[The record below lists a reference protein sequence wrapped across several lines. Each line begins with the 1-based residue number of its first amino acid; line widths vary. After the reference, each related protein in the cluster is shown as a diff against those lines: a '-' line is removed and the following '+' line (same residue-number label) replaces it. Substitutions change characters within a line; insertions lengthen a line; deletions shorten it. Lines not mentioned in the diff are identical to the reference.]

1 MQGNF
6 DKSLGLVL
14 QHEAG
19 FVQNPKDPGGA
30 TNLGVTKATWEN
42 YVGHPVT
49 VQEIKD
55 LTPVMVKPLYERL
68 YWTASKCNDLSIG
81 LDYCVFDCA
90 VNSGVG
96 RSARLLQRAVGA
108 DPDGNIGSITLALVK
123 QSDPSDII
131 NKFCDERQRFLE
143 SLSTF
148 TTFGKGWSR
157 RVQEVREVA
166 LKMIDHA

>member
-1 MQGNF
+1 MQSNF

-55 LTPVMVKPLYERL
+55 LTPLMVKPLYQRL
-68 YWTASKCNDLSIG
+68 YWTASKCDDLSSG
-81 LDYCVFDCA
+81 FDYCVFDCA

-108 DPDGNIGSITLALVK
+108 DPDGNIGSITLALVRR
-123 QSDPSDII
+123 SDPSDII

-148 TTFGKGWSR
+148 VTFGKGWSK
-157 RVQEVREVA
+157 RVQDVRDAA
-166 LKMIDHA
+166 LRMVDHA